1 MADKSGGGDAVRF
14 DDDYDVVVVGYGY
27 AGGIAAIE
35 AHDAGARVLLI
46 DKMAEPGGIS
56 VCSYGAMRSAR
67 DGDAAFRYLKQT
79 NGGRTPD
86 DVLRVLAHGMTR
98 IEGYMRKL
106 AEVNGAVVSPRDKFA
121 NYPFDGYDVFYQ
133 TLIEEVPNFD
143 PAQTYPHVRGAP
155 GGARVFKT
163 LEDNV
168 SARGIEVW
176 LAAPARHL
184 ITGASRTVHG
194 VEVERND
201 GVRRVK
207 ARRAVVLACGGFESN
222 EEMKQQYWQMRPV
235 LAATTNSNTGDGIR
249 MAQSLGARLWHM
261 WHYHGSYGFQHPDYP
276 YAIRMK
282 RLPDWIPGREGTAVV
297 QMTWI
302 VVDGKGARYMNECPP
317 YMQDTSHRPMEL
329 FDPVTQSFPRI
340 PSCVIFDEVGRRR
353 YRIGAPTR
361 NDPDASYDWS
371 EDNSR
376 EIESGLIKKAETIAE
391 LAGLLGVDPATL
403 EETVERWNQFCADGR
418 DADFGRPAGTM
429 MRIRRGPFYGGQVWP
444 VVSNTQGGPEHNAR
458 QQIIDVGG
466 NPIPRLY
473 AAGEMGSG
481 WGHLYLSGGNL
492 AECLVTGQVAGREAA
507 ALEGWEQG
515 GSGSRLN

>member
-1 MADKSGGGDAVRF
+1 MAESSGAGSVVRF

-27 AGGIAAIE
+27 AGGITAIE

-67 DGDAAFRYLKQT
+67 DGDAAFRYLKET
-79 NGGRTPD
+79 NGARTPD
-86 DVLRVLAHGMTR
+86 EVLRVLADGMTE
-98 IEGYMRKL
+98 IEPYMRKL
-106 AEVNGAVVSPRDKFA
+106 AETNNAVVTSRDKFA

-143 PAQTYPHVRGAP
+143 PAQSYPHVRGAP

-168 SARGIEVW
+168 VSRGIDVW
-176 LAAPARHL
+176 LEAPARDL
-184 ITGASRTVHG
+184 ITGQGRAVQG
-194 VEVERND
+194 IQVERKD
-201 GVRRVK
+201 GLRRVR
-207 ARRAVVLACGGFESN
+207 AARAVVLACGGFEAN
-222 EEMKQQYWQMRPV
+222 EQMKQQYWQMRPV
-235 LAATTNSNTGDGIR
+235 LVATTNSNTGDGIR

-261 WHYHGSYGFQHPDYP
+261 WHYHGSYGFEHPDYP

-282 RLPDWIPGREGTAVV
+282 RLPDWIPGREQTAVV

-302 VVDGKGARYMNECPP
+302 VVDRGGKRYMNECPP

-329 FDPVTQSFPRI
+329 YDPVTQDFPRI
-340 PSCVIFDEVGRRR
+340 PSYVIFDEVGRRR

-361 NDPDASYDWS
+361 NDPEASYDWS

-376 EIESGLIKKAETIAE
+376 EIADGLIKKADTLGE
-391 LAGLLGVDPATL
+391 LAGLLGLDPVAL
-403 EETVERWNQFCADGR
+403 EETLERWNQLCAAGNDE
-418 DADFGRPAGTM
+418 DFGRPAGTM
-429 MRIRRGPFYGGQVWP
+429 MRIRRGPFYGAPVWP

-458 QQIIDVGG
+458 QQIIDVNGDA
-466 NPIPRLY
+466 IPRLY

-492 AECLVTGQVAGREAA
+492 AECVVTGQVAGREAA
-507 ALEGWEQG
+507 GLKGWE
-515 GSGSRLN
+515 